1 MPISATI
8 IIFTICVVV
17 VTGICMVGIGYCL
30 ILASYHPEAM
40 DKKADSKE

>member
-17 VTGICMVGIGYCL
+17 VIGICMVGIGYCL